1 MDVTIMQKTTNQ
13 LMLKVLQKIS
23 QEQTGHT
30 IIFLGWKNIS
40 LTFPSTKINTF

>member
-30 IIFLGWKNIS
+30 IIFYGGKIS
-40 LTFPSTKINTF
+40 VLFFLLQR